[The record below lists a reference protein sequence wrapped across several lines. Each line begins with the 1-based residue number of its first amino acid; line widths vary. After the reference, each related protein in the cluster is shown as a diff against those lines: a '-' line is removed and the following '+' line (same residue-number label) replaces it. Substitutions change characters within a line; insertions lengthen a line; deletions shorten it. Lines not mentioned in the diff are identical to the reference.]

1 MSIPFFTNIN
11 IKRVLIRFPLPI
23 LFSITISILLILL
36 SEEFF
41 KEDTFIFKVIMRS
54 ILTLGIG
61 FLIFTILQLCLE
73 RYTPTASIRI
83 GSYLF
88 ASLLLVLYYC
98 FCSRNFSDIDLV
110 KFFGLFAAL
119 ALVTTVTPFAK
130 KGDYNDFWHFN
141 KRLILRFAVATF
153 YSFFIF
159 GSISLALL
167 ALDKLF
173 GLKFHGSEIYLH
185 LFLIIAGV
193 FFPISFFSRIPTR
206 FTFRDEAK
214 SSTAFLLFAQ
224 KILIPI
230 VKLYAIILVAYT
242 VKILVLWSWPKGW
255 ISNMIIW
262 FSAFGIFTYML
273 NYLTI
278 HDRSNAYL
286 RGFKK
291 YFFLFLFPFSV
302 MLLAAVGQRISDYG
316 ITEKRYIVIII
327 GIWLF
332 LISLYFIISK
342 KDNIKIIPTTLAL
355 FIFFALLGPF
365 NMFQLTLNSQFNRLE
380 KLLSE
385 NNILRGNKIYKAKGL
400 IRERQQRI
408 YDMINIVDS
417 RGGLYKIKR
426 WENGDTDV
434 KSLLDS
440 IQEVKIRAP
449 EFVFDRYYNV
459 RNQPNAQLLARE
471 LELTKI
477 SKYNTFRNS
486 NQFYFYGM
494 NQYNISVSE
503 FDEMI
508 FINHNGS
515 NAKQDTAYALRL
527 IPESDSLQLLLGEII
542 LDKIAIRPYIDGL
555 QNTSPGQ
562 KLIWNYNS
570 DYYTYQFH
578 FNNISG
584 EENNGKISLYD
595 VNGFVLLKKREK
607 KE

>member
-1 MSIPFFTNIN
+1 MSIPFFTHIN
-11 IKRVLIRFPLPI
+11 IKRVLIRFPIPI

-41 KEDTFIFKVIMRS
+41 NEDTFTFKVIIRS

-73 RYTPTASIRI
+73 RYTPSASIRI

-88 ASLLLVLYYC
+88 ASLLLVSYYY
-98 FCSRNFSDIDLV
+98 FYSRNFSDIDLV
-110 KFFGLFAAL
+110 KFFGLFVAL
-119 ALVTTVTPFAK
+119 TLITTVIPYAK
-130 KGDYNDFWHFN
+130 IGSYNDFWHFN
-141 KRLILRFAVATF
+141 KSLLLRFAETAF
-153 YSFFIF
+153 YSVFIF
-159 GSISLALL
+159 CSISIALF
-167 ALDKLF
+167 ALEKLF
-173 GLKFHGSEIYLH
+173 GLKFHGSEKYLH
-185 LFLIIAGV
+185 LFIIIAGV
-193 FFPISFFSRIPTR
+193 FFPISFFSRIPTD
-206 FTFRDEAK
+206 FIFDDEAK
-214 SSTAFLLFAQ
+214 YSTAFLLFAQ

-230 VKLYAIILVAYT
+230 VSLYAIILIAYAL
-242 VKILVLWSWPKGW
+242 KILVQWSWPKGW

-273 NYLTI
+273 NYLII

-316 ITEKRYIVIII
+316 ITEKRYIVISI
-327 GIWLF
+327 GIWLL

-355 FIFFALLGPF
+355 LIFFALLSPF

-385 NNILRGNKIYKAKGL
+385 NNILRGNKLYKAKGL

-417 RGGLYKIKR
+417 RGGLYKIKS
-426 WENGDTDV
+426 WENGDTDI

-449 EFVFDRYYNV
+449 EFVFDRNYNV
-459 RNQPNAQLLARE
+459 RNQPNAQLLAKE

-486 NQFYFYGM
+486 NQFYFYGP

-508 FINHNGS
+508 YINYDGS
-515 NAKQDTAYALRL
+515 NAKLDTVYALRL

-542 LDKIAIRPYIDGL
+542 LDKIAIKPFIDGL
-555 QNTSPGQ
+555 QNISPGQ
-562 KLIWNYNS
+562 KLIWNYKS

-584 EENNGKISLYD
+584 EENNGNISLHN

-607 KE
+607 NE